1 MSQKTYEEIV
11 YEVEEPVA
19 VITMNRPAN
28 LNAFT
33 TLMLAEVRHALAEAE
48 RDERVV
54 GIVLTGA
61 GRGFCAGMDMNAL
74 NTLSAA
80 GGERAEEDLSHL
92 DASPG
97 NPDMGEDFAHIY
109 DHLLGLRKP
118 LIAAVNG
125 AAAGLGMSYALLA
138 DLRFVE
144 KTAKFTTAFSAR
156 GLVAEHG
163 MSWTLPR
170 LLGPAK
176 ALDILWTARR
186 IGGEEAV
193 AMGLGDRLCETGE
206 SVDDAKE
213 YIRQL
218 AATAAPLSLMIMKQ
232 QVYKHIDMPIGPA
245 MEETTRLMD
254 ESLVRPDFR
263 EGVRSF
269 MEKRPPK
276 FDRVKVS

>member
-1 MSQKTYEEIV
+1 MYQDIL

-19 VITMNRPAN
+19 VLTMNRPAN

-48 RDERVV
+48 RDERVI

-74 NTLSAA
+74 NTLSAS
-80 GGERAEEDLSHL
+80 GGERTEQDFSHL

-97 NPDMGEDFAHIY
+97 NPDMGENFANMY

-125 AAAGLGMSYALLA
+125 AAAGLGMSYALLS

-144 KTAKFTTAFSAR
+144 KTAKFTTAFSQR

-163 MSWTLPR
+163 MSWILPR

-193 AMGLGDRLCETGE
+193 SMGLGDRLCETGE
-206 SVDDAKE
+206 SVNDAKE

-218 AATAAPLSLMIMKQ
+218 AATAAPLSLMVMKQ
-232 QVYKHIDMPIGPA
+232 QVYKHVDMPIGPA
-245 MEETTRLMD
+245 MEETVRLMD
-254 ESLVRPDFR
+254 ESLVRPDFG

-269 MEKRPPK
+269 IEKRPPN
-276 FDRVKVS
+276 FDRVKVG

>member
-1 MSQKTYEEIV
+1 MYQDIL

-19 VITMNRPAN
+19 VLTMNRPAN

-48 RDERVV
+48 RDERVI

-74 NTLSAA
+74 NTLSAS
-80 GGERAEEDLSHL
+80 GGERAEQDFSHL

-97 NPDMGEDFAHIY
+97 NPDMGENFANMY

-125 AAAGLGMSYALLA
+125 AAAGLGMSYALLS

-144 KTAKFTTAFSAR
+144 KTAKFTTAFSQR

-163 MSWTLPR
+163 MSWILPR

-206 SVDDAKE
+206 SVNDAKE

-218 AATAAPLSLMIMKQ
+218 AATAAPLSLMVMKQ
-232 QVYKHIDMPIGPA
+232 QVYKHVDMPIGPA
-245 MEETTRLMD
+245 MEETVRLMD
-254 ESLVRPDFR
+254 ESLVRPDFG

-269 MEKRPPK
+269 IEKRPPN
-276 FDRVKVS
+276 FDRVKVG

>member
-1 MSQKTYEEIV
+1 MYQDITYEV
-11 YEVEEPVA
+11 DEPVA
-19 VITMNRPAN
+19 VVTMNRPAN

-33 TLMLAEVRHALAEAE
+33 NLMLAEVRHGLAAAE

-74 NTLSAA
+74 DTLSAS
-80 GGERAEEDLSHL
+80 GGERVEQDFSHL

-97 NPDMGEDFAHIY
+97 NPDMGENFAHTY

-125 AAAGLGMSYALLA
+125 AAAGLGMSYALLS

-144 KTAKFTTAFSAR
+144 KTAKFTTAFSQR

-163 MSWTLPR
+163 MSWILPR

-193 AMGLGDRLCETGE
+193 AMGLGNRLCETGE
-206 SVDDAKE
+206 SVNDAKE

-218 AATAAPLSLMIMKQ
+218 AATAAPLSLMVMKQ
-232 QVYKHIDMPIGPA
+232 QVYKHVDMPIGPA
-245 MEETTRLMD
+245 MEETVRLMD
-254 ESLVRPDFR
+254 ESLVRRDFA

-269 MEKRPPK
+269 MEKRPPN
-276 FDRVKVS
+276 FDRVKVG

>member
-1 MSQKTYEEIV
+1 MYQDIL

-19 VITMNRPAN
+19 VLTMNRPAN

-33 TLMLAEVRHALAEAE
+33 NLMLAEVRHALAEAE
-48 RDERVV
+48 RDERVI

-74 NTLSAA
+74 NTLSAS
-80 GGERAEEDLSHL
+80 GGERAEQDFSHL

-97 NPDMGEDFAHIY
+97 NPDMGENFANMY

-125 AAAGLGMSYALLA
+125 AAAGLGMSYALLS

-144 KTAKFTTAFSAR
+144 KTAKFTTAFSQR

-163 MSWTLPR
+163 MSWILPR

-206 SVDDAKE
+206 SVNDAKE

-218 AATAAPLSLMIMKQ
+218 AATTAPLSLMVMKQ
-232 QVYKHIDMPIGPA
+232 QVYKHVDMPLGPA
-245 MEETTRLMD
+245 MEETVRLMD
-254 ESLVRPDFR
+254 ESLVRSDFR

-269 MEKRPPK
+269 MEKRPPN
-276 FDRVKVS
+276 FDRVKVG